1 MRSIRLVNP
10 VLRAIGVI
18 GIVAGLVTGVTFA
31 ALNDQAVLA
40 DSSIS
45 TPTATLKL
53 WDGDS
58 FESQAPG
65 FVVTDLVPGAGSGEK
80 LFYFQN
86 TGALDLTITAHIPN
100 APAAPAGGYGF
111 SGFENVKVT
120 FTNKHTGATTETNM
134 AALLANDVSLP
145 SNPLH
150 AGVQGDSNVADAEGN
165 YAVTFDINPAAVTG
179 SHAGVG
185 DFNVVFTGTQPE
197 VVPAP

>member
-31 ALNDQAVLA
+31 ALNSQAVLA

-45 TPTATLKL
+45 TSTATLKL

-58 FESQAPG
+58 FESLAPG
-65 FVVTDLVPGAGSGEK
+65 FHVTDLVPGSGSGEK

-86 TGALDLTITAHIPN
+86 GGTVALNITAHIPD

-120 FTNKHTGATTETNM
+120 FTNKHGGATIDTTM
-134 AALLANDVSLP
+134 AALLAGEVSLP
-145 SNPLH
+145 GNPLS
-150 AGVQGDSNVADAEGN
+150 AGAQGDSNVADAEGN

-197 VVPAP
+197 TP